1 MPNYGSCGLDFYVMG
16 VIVLI
21 ENLLITRTMHMLEK
35 GLDAS
40 ALRNKVIADNLANVD
55 TPGYKRSEVLFEEEL
70 RKAMGRESGL
80 AGKLTHERHI
90 PIGRKTAFNVAPEV
104 VRSEDTSMRNDGNNV
119 DIDRE
124 MAALAKNSIM
134 YTALAQ
140 ELNGEFQ
147 KIKMAINGR

>member
-21 ENLLITRTMHMLEK
+21 ENLLITRTMNMLEK

-80 AGKLTHERHI
+80 AGKLTHDKHI

-104 VRSEDTSMRNDGNNV
+104 VRSEDTS
-119 DIDRE
+119 

>member
-21 ENLLITRTMHMLEK
+21 ENLLFTRTMNMLEK

-70 RKAMGRESGL
+70 RKAMGRETGL
-80 AGKLTHERHI
+80 TGKLTHDRHI
-90 PIGRKTAFNVAPEV
+90 PFGSNAEFNVAAKV

-147 KIKMAINGR
+147 KMKMAINGR